1 MPWYISFIEPIL
13 KPVLNFVIILSNTF
27 GDSFGVAV
35 IILTVI
41 INIILFPLTLNF
53 IRSQVKQR
61 EKMKDIQPKMKAVQA
76 RLQEVEKKYANDKV
90 KLKKERNK
98 ILKDPEVA
106 KVMNP
111 LNMMGT
117 GCLWQFIQFP
127 VWWAVYGSIFIALAP
142 TPERLFHLSHYLYSS
157 ESIWGA
163 IPLNNEFLFF
173 DLAQSG
179 STFPNIILVILMALT
194 MWATQRLTTATQPQI
209 DPQQQRT
216 AKTMQWLMP
225 IMFGLIFLMFPSGL
239 ILYIMTSNLI
249 RMIPQYLIIG
259 RGAAPS
265 PILATQGGED
275 GRNRGKR

>member
-1 MPWYISFIEPIL
+1 MPWYISFMEPLI

-27 GDSFGVAV
+27 GDSFGVAI

-41 INIILFPLTLNF
+41 INIILLPLTLNF

-76 RLQEVEKKYANDKV
+76 RLQEIQTKYAGDKV

-98 ILKDPEVA
+98 ILKDPEVS

-117 GCLWQFIQFP
+117 GCLWQLVQLP
-127 VWWAVYGSIFIALAP
+127 VWWAVFGSIFLALAP
-142 TPERLFHLSHYLYSS
+142 TPERLFQLSHYLYSS

-163 IPLNNEFLFF
+163 MPLDAHFLFF
-173 DLAQSG
+173 NLAQ
-179 STFPNIILVILMALT
+179 PNIILVILMALT
-194 MWATQRLTTATQPQI
+194 MWATQRVTTATQPQI
-209 DPQQQRT
+209 DPQQQKT

-225 IMFGLIFLMFPSGL
+225 LMFGFIFLMFPSGL
-239 ILYIMTSNLI
+239 VLYIMTSNLI

-259 RGAAPS
+259 RKAAPS
-265 PILATQGGED
+265 PILAIQGGED
-275 GRNRGKR
+275 GGNRGKRQDGG